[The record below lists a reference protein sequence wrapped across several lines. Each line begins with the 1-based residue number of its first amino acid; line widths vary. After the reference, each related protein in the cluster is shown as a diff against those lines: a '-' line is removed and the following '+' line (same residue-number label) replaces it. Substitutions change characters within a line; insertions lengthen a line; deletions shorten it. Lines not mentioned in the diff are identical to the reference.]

1 MAGFF
6 EATLEVPVASSL
18 FELADPRDDVLRG
31 TLTDAVFAA
40 SLDEVV
46 AGTAPDTYG
55 NATIFFGGT
64 YPSAR
69 DQFATGI

>member
-55 NATIFFGGT
+55 NA
-64 YPSAR
+64 
-69 DQFATGI
+69 